1 MLLSKCQH
9 KPVGKISTFESEQH
23 VQIFCASLFAVTAM
37 QKERPADFLVVLAPA
52 VKVQRGGKEGAGRT
66 FLLFEY
72 EGVDDVMRFLKILS
86 QLLEGM
92 P

>member
-1 MLLSKCQH
+1 
-9 KPVGKISTFESEQH
+9 
-23 VQIFCASLFAVTAM
+23 M

-52 VKVQRGGKEGAGRT
+52 VKVQQGGVKGREEPSRC
-66 FLLFEY
+66 LVEY
-72 EGVDDVMRFLKILS
+72 EGVDAVMLFLKILS